1 MNSCPTKNAAS
12 NLSRDVDSNE
22 HAQNSSSSELGAA
35 AAAPVTPGEKE
46 LPAIANRDAG
56 FIDTSTD
63 KRRAANRR
71 NAQKSTGPRTPAGIA
86 RSSLNARRHGI
97 LSREV
102 LLPNEDPRALD
113 AQRKRMWEDWQP
125 VGATEESLVDAIVAH
140 LWRLARFHRVETGIF
155 AYRYAVLLAERVR
168 KSAENFTPL
177 RLIRSFL
184 EILQRID
191 KGDKS
196 PKRVDGSTGRE
207 KDDTATPAPA
217 LGTDESPK
225 RVDGSTGREKDNT
238 ATSAPALGTA
248 EEAEARGDGGVTG
261 WRVKGAA
268 LAAEAETAEAMRHS
282 DAALWGRAFTQDAD
296 KFAILARYAAS
307 LQRELIQ
314 CVHELQRLQAARRG
328 QPVALPAAL
337 DVSLCGDPR
346 AR

>member
-1 MNSCPTKNAAS
+1 MNSCPTTNAAS

-22 HAQNSSSSELGAA
+22 HTQNNSSSELGAA

-71 NAQKSTGPRTPAGIA
+71 NAQKSTGPRTPAGIS

-102 LLPNEDPRALD
+102 LLPNEDKRALD
-113 AQRKRMWEDWQP
+113 ALRKRMWEDWQP
-125 VGATEESLVDAIVAH
+125 VGATEEWLVDAIVAH
-140 LWRLARFHRVETGIF
+140 LWRLARFHRVEKGIF
-155 AYRYAVLLAERVR
+155 EYRYAVLLAERVR
-168 KSAENFTPL
+168 ERAQEFAPL
-177 RLIRSFL
+177 RLIRSCL

-191 KGDKS
+191 K
-196 PKRVDGSTGRE
+196 R
-207 KDDTATPAPA
+207 
-217 LGTDESPK
+217 DENPK
-225 RVDGSTGREKDNT
+225 RVDGSTGREKDNA
-238 ATSAPALGTA
+238 ATPAPALGTA
-248 EEAEARGDGGVTG
+248 EEAEARGDGVVTG
-261 WRVKGAA
+261 WRAQGAA
-268 LAAEAETAEAMRHS
+268 LAAEAETAEAMRHG
-282 DAALWGRAFTQDAD
+282 DAALWGRAFTQDAH

-307 LQRELIQ
+307 LERELIQ

-337 DVSLCGDPR
+337 DVSLRGDPR